1 MNQETADITSAHGE
15 SSPEPRRPLI
25 SLASWVARTYDPNDA
40 PHMNTV
46 RRWVKRKLIQPAPQK
61 QGREFFVDP
70 AARYCPAAQD
80 QGAA

>member
-1 MNQETADITSAHGE
+1 MNQDLVDNTATNEQPHEA
-15 SSPEPRRPLI
+15 PRRPLI
-25 SLASWVARTYDPNDA
+25 SLASWVARTYDPKDA

-70 AARYCPAAQD
+70 SARYCPASQD